1 MTDSV
6 NNTAVVSVSPPRIFL
21 SSLQGLRTVAFAAI
35 FLSHTGLGNFEALG
49 AWGVSVFF
57 ILSGFVMLYS
67 YYDRPCP
74 KPGIAFAY
82 RKIKKLYPLHIAT
95 MAAAAVYCYFV
106 YGQGILKIL
115 TDIVLHAALIQ
126 IWIPNAAYYSTLNG
140 LAWYLAACAFL
151 YFAFPFI
158 LKRMQRAS
166 RKEVTAALAILFILQ
181 ISVSAIAF
189 FFGGEEKSSWFS
201 MQWITYYCPLT
212 RLIDFALG
220 CCLGWLF
227 LHTERQALSAP
238 AAGIAQAVTVVAAA
252 VSCVAYAKGVPF
264 FGGEFIKYALLFT
277 PTTIPLI
284 WLTAR
289 GTGWLSRLLN
299 LKPLVRF
306 AKLTPYTFLIH
317 GVVIKYCRTVISKL
331 AGPVNGYAAGKYI
344 VALAALILTV
354 AAALIWNALFERVR
368 RFLNQRQDSARRSQ

>member
-6 NNTAVVSVSPPRIFL
+6 NNTAVVSVSPRIFL

-115 TDIVLHAALIQ
+115 TDIVLHSALIQ
-126 IWIPNAAYYSTLNG
+126 IWIPNTAYYSTLNG

-166 RKEVTAALAILFILQ
+166 RKEVTAALAILFIL
-181 ISVSAIAF
+181 
-189 FFGGEEKSSWFS
+189 
-201 MQWITYYCPLT
+201 
-212 RLIDFALG
+212 
-220 CCLGWLF
+220 
-227 LHTERQALSAP
+227 
-238 AAGIAQAVTVVAAA
+238 
-252 VSCVAYAKGVPF
+252 
-264 FGGEFIKYALLFT
+264 
-277 PTTIPLI
+277 
-284 WLTAR
+284 
-289 GTGWLSRLLN
+289 
-299 LKPLVRF
+299 
-306 AKLTPYTFLIH
+306 
-317 GVVIKYCRTVISKL
+317 
-331 AGPVNGYAAGKYI
+331 
-344 VALAALILTV
+344 
-354 AAALIWNALFERVR
+354 
-368 RFLNQRQDSARRSQ
+368 